1 MPKLHK
7 RFPKVLLPAVLILLA
22 ILANPAF
29 ASGRKPVGDTLLPPA
44 LRDSFP
50 DAVSYPAVPIVARV
64 TPAES
69 ALLRNRVGG
78 WDYAEWLRSE
88 GITKIFDG
96 GYDPPDDRLMD
107 GEHVLRAATVPEL
120 EALMPG
126 AVLFNRARQAPGAHF
141 IAYRDSVFAVAGLNR
156 LFRYAGVSFDTSTMV
171 ARARLAV
178 LLVAALEEKV
188 PEPPHGRGISDI
200 PPTPVCDIGSPAV
213 PQVSFLSV
221 NVRNPMVGRPGVA
234 RVDFECVVGPSRG
247 HRMVEFWRSDTT
259 AVQLHI
265 IYGSVV
271 FDEVPFSPAEL
282 GRSGHPEMEEG
293 K

>member
-1 MPKLHK
+1 MLRLHK
-7 RFPKVLLPAVLILLA
+7 RLPRVLLPAVLVLLA
-22 ILANPAF
+22 ILANPAV

-50 DAVSYPAVPIVARV
+50 DAVSYPAVPIVARW

-78 WDYAEWLRSE
+78 WNRMEWMRSIGE
-88 GITKIFDG
+88 FMFDA
-96 GYDPPDDRLMD
+96 GYTPPDDRLMD

-120 EALMPG
+120 EALVPG
-126 AVLFNRARQAPGAHF
+126 AVLFNPARQAPGGHF
-141 IAYRDSVFAVAGLNR
+141 IAYRDSVFAVTGLNR

-188 PEPPHGRGISDI
+188 PEPPHGRGISDM

-213 PQVSFLSV
+213 PQVSFLSTK
-221 NVRNPMVGRPGVA
+221 RENPVGSA
-234 RVDFECVVGPSRG
+234 RVIIEYTASGKRG
-247 HRMVEFWRSDTT
+247 RRTVEFRRTYTT
-259 AVQLHI
+259 AVQLRGLSD
-265 IYGSVV
+265 YRN
-271 FDEVPFSPAEL
+271 FDEVPFSTEEL
-282 GRSGHPEMEEG
+282 GRYKPPEGDQG